1 MQPRSFAGKLRIP
14 LIERM
19 MSSISS
25 STSLGQ
31 LLASSRLA
39 RDQTPSSGLIRGVG
53 GKMLDSE
60 TRVLTEELLEWFPLM
75 GGGIIQE
82 NDDRAA

>member
-1 MQPRSFAGKLRIP
+1 
-14 LIERM
+14 
-19 MSSISS
+19 
-25 STSLGQ
+25 
-31 LLASSRLA
+31 
-39 RDQTPSSGLIRGVG
+39 
-53 GKMLDSE
+53 MLDPE